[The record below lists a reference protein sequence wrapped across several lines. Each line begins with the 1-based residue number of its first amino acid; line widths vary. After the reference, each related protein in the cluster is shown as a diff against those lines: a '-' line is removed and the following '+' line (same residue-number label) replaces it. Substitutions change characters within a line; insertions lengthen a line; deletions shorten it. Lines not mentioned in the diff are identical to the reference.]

1 MSELVADVAMLFA
14 GCIFVFVV
22 ITLNLA
28 LFIAAAWNVV
38 TLAAS
43 GMEAGSV
50 VWPMLWAV
58 ALLVQFV
65 FALMFAAID

>member
-14 GCIFVFVV
+14 GCIFVFAV
-22 ITLNLA
+22 IVFNLA

-38 TLAAS
+38 TLVVS

-50 VWPMLWAV
+50 VWPMVWAM
-58 ALLVQFV
+58 ALLAQFV
-65 FALMFAAID
+65 FALMFATTD